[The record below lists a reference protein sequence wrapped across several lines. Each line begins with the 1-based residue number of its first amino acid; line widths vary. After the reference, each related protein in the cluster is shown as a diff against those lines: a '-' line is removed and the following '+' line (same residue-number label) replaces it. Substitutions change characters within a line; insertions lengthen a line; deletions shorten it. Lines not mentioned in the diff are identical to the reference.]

1 MTTKRSFK
9 SLIDQAKKRDSY
21 WVGKAIHDFTEE
33 LVALM
38 ELRGVNKAELARRID
53 TSPAYVTKV
62 LRGDTNFTIE
72 SMVRMVRSLDGDF
85 SLHITRKE
93 DNVRWYAAISPQSQ
107 STTPY
112 EDEYH
117 DIFENKVKTKSSWK
131 KQVSY
136 EPYTTTA

>member
-38 ELRGVNKAELARRID
+38 ELRGVNKSELERRID

-62 LRGDTNFTIE
+62 LRGDTNFTI
-72 SMVRMVRSLDGDF
+72 
-85 SLHITRKE
+85 
-93 DNVRWYAAISPQSQ
+93 SPQNQ

-117 DIFENKVKTKSSWK
+117 EIFENKVKTKSPWK
-131 KQVSY
+131 KQGSY

>member
-1 MTTKRSFK
+1 MTTKSSFK

-38 ELRGVNKAELARRID
+38 ELRGVTKAELARRMNS
-53 TSPAYVTKV
+53 SPAYVTKV

-72 SMVRMVRSLDGDF
+72 SMVRMVRALDGDF
-85 SLHITRKE
+85 SLHVTRRE
-93 DNVRWYAAISPQSQ
+93 DNVRWYAAINPQSQ
-107 STTPY
+107 VTAPC
-112 EDEYH
+112 EDDYH
-117 DIFENKVKTKSSWK
+117 DIFEHKVTTKSSWK
-131 KQVSY
+131 NQVSH